1 VNSSSLAPIAFRAS
15 RSCAPWRQCPTL
27 LPIVCLAA
35 LIASS
40 AQAQT
45 QQKDYEPTVGQ
56 AGKDVVWVPTPEVV
70 VEKMLDV
77 ARITASDFVVDLG
90 SGDGRNV
97 IAAARRGARAHGVE
111 YTPEMVDLSRRAAE
125 RAGVAGRA
133 TFEQGDMYEAEFSQ
147 ADALV
152 LFLLPSNLD
161 RLRPKF
167 LDLRP
172 GTRIVINTFLIPDWT
187 PDTTVT
193 TEPPCT
199 EWCDVH
205 LWIVP
210 AKVDGGWRVPGGE
223 LRLEQKAQTF
233 SGRLSSGST
242 TTPVDNGRLRGDLIS
257 FTVGASEYTGRVT
270 GDTIEGTVTVGG
282 SSQSWRATRVK

>member
-1 VNSSSLAPIAFRAS
+1 VTSLSLAPHTFPSS
-15 RSCAPWRQCPTL
+15 RSRAPWRWFPAL
-27 LPIVCLAA
+27 LLVACLTARVA
-35 LIASS
+35 GA
-40 AQAQT
+40 AQAQAP
-45 QQKDYEPTVGQ
+45 QKDYEPTVGQ

-90 SGDGRNV
+90 SGDGRIV

-111 YTPEMVDLSRRAAE
+111 YTPEMVDYSRRAAE
-125 RAGVAGRA
+125 RAGVGDRA

-147 ADALV
+147 ATALV

-161 RLRPKF
+161 RLRSRF

-172 GTRIVINTFLIPDWT
+172 GTRIVINTFLIPEWT
-187 PDTTVT
+187 PDVTVT

-210 AKVDGGWRVPGGE
+210 AKVDGTWRVTGGE

-233 SGRLSSGST
+233 SGGLSSGST
-242 TTPVDNGRLRGDLIS
+242 TSPVEKGRLRGDEIS
-257 FTVGASEYTGRVT
+257 FVVGASEYTGRVA
-270 GDTIEGTVTVGG
+270 GDTIEGVVTAGG
-282 SSQSWRATRVK
+282 SSQPWRATRVR

>member
-1 VNSSSLAPIAFRAS
+1 MNSLSFESHSVPSS
-15 RSCAPWRQCPTL
+15 RSCDPWCLFPRAL
-27 LPIVCLAA
+27 LAICLAA
-35 LIASS
+35 LVAG
-40 AQAQT
+40 AARAQT
-45 QQKDYEPTVGQ
+45 PQKPYEPTVGQ
-56 AGKDVVWVPTPEVV
+56 AGKDVVWVPTPEIV
-70 VEKMLDV
+70 VERMLDV
-77 ARITASDFVVDLG
+77 ARITAQDFVVDLG

-125 RAGVAGRA
+125 RAGVGDRA

-147 ADALV
+147 ATALV
-152 LFLLPSNLD
+152 LFLLPSNLE
-161 RLRPKF
+161 RLRRTF
-167 LDLRP
+167 LDLGP

-187 PDTTVT
+187 PDQTVT

-210 AKVDGGWRVPGGE
+210 AKIDGAWRVAGGE

-233 SGRLSSGST
+233 SGRLSSGSMT
-242 TTPVDNGRLRGDLIS
+242 SQVENGRLRGDQIS
-257 FTVGASEYTGRVT
+257 FVVGTDQYTGRVA
-270 GDTIEGTVTVGG
+270 GDTIEGVVTAGGG
-282 SSQSWRATRVK
+282 SRTWQATRVK